1 MTRAHNARARNMH
14 DGCCCVSQE
23 SLQYLLEAA
32 VGKVGLAVLAR
43 RQLESE
49 LSKTQADVMNL
60 GHQNY
65 AVVERESEFE
75 QQLAVAQAAMDVER
89 SKVASAQA
97 AVDAEMG
104 RVQALEERV
113 QQQLEEMTENCR
125 AAEADLDIERAK
137 VQALE
142 EQLRQ
147 HENFLQGILQEE
159 KDREDERLS
168 YVAQDAEGPARERVL
183 AARIEELEARQAQAE
198 TERETERERE
208 AEKVEALEVL
218 LEQLRVSGMAPVSMP
233 L

>member
-1 MTRAHNARARNMH
+1 MTRAHNARARNMY

-32 VGKVGLAVLAR
+32 AGKVGLAVLAR
-43 RQLESE
+43 GQLEPE

-60 GHQNY
+60 EHQNY
-65 AVVERESEFE
+65 EVVERESEFA

-97 AVDAEMG
+97 AVDAEKG

-113 QQQLEEMTENCR
+113 QQRLEEMTEHCR
-125 AAEADLDIERAK
+125 AVEADVDIERAK

-159 KDREDERLS
+159 KDREDERLA
-168 YVAQDAEGPARERVL
+168 YAAQDAEGSARERAL
-183 AARIEELEARQAQAE
+183 AARIEELEGRQAQAE
-198 TERETERERE
+198 SEREAERERE
-208 AEKVEALEVL
+208 AEKVEDLQLL
-218 LEQLRVSGMAPVSMP
+218 LEQLRVSGMAPVSVS